1 MAEEKGQE
9 KGQENQPGKCP
20 GKTPGENAPERTA
33 AGVSVA
39 SVEDVFAL
47 AVELIR
53 ASKGADAKV
62 TMIVRTPRPGAPSA
76 ATILSTDDNLQGLMA
91 STQFVLERG
100 TTCDGLTAH

>member
-1 MAEEKGQE
+1 MAEE
-9 KGQENQPGKCP
+9 NQQGKRP
-20 GKTPGENAPERTA
+20 GKTPRKNAPERTA

-91 STQFVLERG
+91 STQFVLEQG